1 MIGQPNARSL
11 LVNTFVIF
19 QVNTTENTIMTETIA
34 TIAED
39 PTVEEFRNKINII
52 RWCFVPFIVIG
63 TVTNVINIIIF
74 SQSKMRSLSTGNFLL
89 VLAFADLGTIYFQ
102 VRNESLV
109 SFSCWP

>member
-1 MIGQPNARSL
+1 M
-11 LVNTFVIF
+11 NTFVIF

-63 TVTNVINIIIF
+63 T
-74 SQSKMRSLSTGNFLL
+74 
-89 VLAFADLGTIYFQ
+89 
-102 VRNESLV
+102 
-109 SFSCWP
+109 